1 MSSQALL
8 LVIAG
13 VLALGVGAQWL
24 AWRFR
29 LPSILLLLLAGF
41 AVGPASGLVPA
52 SLLQGTWIFPFV
64 SLAVGII
71 LFEGGLSLHF
81 AELKEVGRSV
91 RNLITVGVGVTFGL
105 VSLAAHH
112 VLGFAWNPAFVTGAL
127 LTVTGP
133 TVVLPLLRL
142 VRPKGRVGT
151 IAKWEGITVDPVGA
165 IFAVLVLEAVLL
177 INEPG
182 AGGGETAS
190 VLPYLLEGLLREVV
204 VGGGVAAAG
213 AGLVVLLL
221 QRRLVPEWLENP
233 LVLATVVSTFAL
245 GDWLQHEAGL
255 LVTTLM
261 GILLANQKRVPLKRI
276 VEFKEDLR
284 VLLLSLLFIVLSARL
299 DPSALAYA
307 ASPGPLLFLAILIV
321 VVRPIAVVVSSLGTG
336 LSWKEQGFL
345 AWMAPRGIVAAAVA
359 SLFSFR
365 LQPLYPEEAAA
376 LVPLVFLVIVGTV
389 AIYGLSITPLARM
402 LGLARPDPQGVAFVG
417 ANAWIRSIAAAIAEQ
432 KIPVLLLDTNPQNVR
447 AARAAGLPARRV
459 NVLAEGIGDEVGLGD
474 IGRLLAVT
482 PNDEVNALAALNFAE
497 ALGRASVYQLPA
509 RPSAGEIETPAH
521 LRGRPL
527 FGARATFPTLDA
539 RFAKGATVVPLRVED
554 EQSWTEMLEQYDE
567 ALPLF
572 LVRVGKLYVFTGE
585 QTDTVPL
592 PGDVVLTLLD
602 ETDAAHASA
611 THASSGET
619 GSTGATADVVTD
631 ADANTSDAVSPA

>member
-1 MSSQALL
+1 MSAQALL
-8 LVIAG
+8 LVIAAI
-13 VLALGVGAQWL
+13 LTLGVGAQWL

-29 LPSILLLLLAGF
+29 LPSILLLLLVGF
-41 AVGPASGLVPA
+41 AVGPVTGLVPA
-52 SLLQGTWIFPFV
+52 ELLAGTWIFPFV
-64 SLAVGII
+64 SLSVGII
-71 LFEGGLSLHF
+71 LFEGGLSLRLG
-81 AELKEVGRSV
+81 ELREVGRAV
-91 RNLITVGVGVTFGL
+91 RNLITVGVGITFGL
-105 VSLAAHH
+105 VTLAAH
-112 VLGFAWNPAFVTGAL
+112 VLVGFGWNTAFVTGAL

-165 IFAVLVLEAVLL
+165 LFAVLVLEAVLL
-177 INEPG
+177 VNEPG
-182 AGGGETAS
+182 SGVFEPGGLIA
-190 VLPYLLEGLLREVV
+190 VLPSLAEGLLREMV
-204 VGGGVAAAG
+204 VGIGVAAAG
-213 AGLVVLLL
+213 AALLVLLL

-233 LVLATVVSTFAL
+233 LVLSTVVATFAL

-261 GILLANQKRVPLKRI
+261 GILLANQKRVPVRRI

-307 ASPGPLLFLAILIV
+307 ASPGPLLFLAVLILVI
-321 VVRPIAVVVSSLGTG
+321 RPIAVAVSSIGTG
-336 LSWKEQGFL
+336 LDWREQAFL

-365 LQPLYPEEAAA
+365 LAPLYPEEAAA

-389 AIYGLSITPLARM
+389 AIYGLSITPLARA

-417 ANAWIRSIAAAIAEQ
+417 AHRWARQIASALAEH
-432 KIPVLLLDTNPQNVR
+432 KVAVLMLDTNPQNIR
-447 AARAAGLPARRV
+447 TARMEGLAARRV

-474 IGRLLAVT
+474 IGRMLAVT

-497 ALGRASVYQLPA
+497 ALGRGGVFQLPA
-509 RPSAGEIETPAH
+509 RATPGAGTAEPETPAH

-527 FGARATFPTLDA
+527 FGAGATFPALDA
-539 RFAKGATVVPLRVED
+539 RFAAGATIAAITIGDERTWADLRDDHDHALALFVVRSGRLH
-554 EQSWTEMLEQYDE
+554 
-567 ALPLF
+567 
-572 LVRVGKLYVFTGE
+572 VFTGE
-585 QTDTVPL
+585 QTDTLPL
-592 PGDVVLTLLD
+592 PGDVVLALVD
-602 ETDAAHASA
+602 GVPDAQ
-611 THASSGET
+611 TP
-619 GSTGATADVVTD
+619 
-631 ADANTSDAVSPA
+631 AVASPAARSSAAPPVT

>member
-1 MSSQALL
+1 MSSQTIL

-13 VLALGVGAQWL
+13 VLSLGVGAQWL

-29 LPSILLLLLAGF
+29 LPSILLLLLVGF
-41 AVGPASGLVPA
+41 AVGPVTGLVPA
-52 SLLQGTWIFPFV
+52 EMLRGTWLFPFV

-71 LFEGGLSLHF
+71 LFEGGLSLRLS
-81 AELKEVGRSV
+81 ELREVGAIV
-91 RNLITVGVGVTFGL
+91 RNLITIGVGVTFGL
-105 VSLAAHH
+105 ATLAAHYL
-112 VLGFAWNPAFVTGAL
+112 VGFGWNAAFVTGAL

-142 VRPKGRVGT
+142 VRPEGRVGT

-177 INEPG
+177 VNDPASG
-182 AGGGETAS
+182 AAHGSSTA

-204 VGGGVAAAG
+204 VGTGVAGLG
-213 AGLVVLLL
+213 AFGVVLLL
-221 QRRLVPEWLENP
+221 ERRIVPEWLENP
-233 LVLATVVSTFAL
+233 LVLVTVVSTFAL

-261 GILLANQKRVPLKRI
+261 GIFLANQKRVPLRRI
-276 VEFKEDLR
+276 IEFKEDLR
-284 VLLLSLLFIVLSARL
+284 VLLLSVLFIILSARL

-307 ASPGPLLFLAILIV
+307 ASPGPLLFLGALFLI
-321 VVRPIAVVVSSLGTG
+321 RPVAVGLSSLGTG
-336 LSWKEQGFL
+336 ISWREQAFLS
-345 AWMAPRGIVAAAVA
+345 WMAPRGIVAAAVA

-365 LQPLYPEEAAA
+365 LAPLYPEEAAV

-389 AIYGLSITPLARM
+389 AIYGLSITPLARF
-402 LGLARPDPQGVAFVG
+402 LGLARPAPQGVAFVG
-417 ANAWIRSIAAAIAEQ
+417 ATRWVREVATALVAQ

-447 AARAAGLPARRV
+447 AARTAGLPAKRV
-459 NVLAEGIGDEVGLGD
+459 NVLAEGIGDEIGMGD

-497 ALGRASVYQLPA
+497 TLGRSAVYQLPA
-509 RPSAGEIETPAH
+509 RPVPGAPESETPAH

-527 FGARATFPTLDA
+527 FGAAATFPALTA
-539 RFAKGATVVPLRVED
+539 RFDTGATIATLTVGEETAWADLRED
-554 EQSWTEMLEQYDE
+554 YDG

-572 LVRVGKLYVFTGE
+572 LIRAGKLHVFTGE
-585 QTDTVPL
+585 TTDTAPL
-592 PGDVVLTLLD
+592 PGDAVITLIDRPDDTPLD
-602 ETDAAHASA
+602 APAAPAGRLA
-611 THASSGET
+611 AP
-619 GSTGATADVVTD
+619 
-631 ADANTSDAVSPA
+631 SPT

>member
-41 AVGPASGLVPA
+41 AVGPATGLVPYE
-52 SLLQGTWIFPFV
+52 LLQGTWLFPFV

-71 LFEGGLSLHF
+71 LFEGGLSLQLN
-81 AELKEVGRSV
+81 ELQEVGRSV
-91 RNLITVGVGVTFGL
+91 RNLITLGVAVTFGL
-105 VSLAAHH
+105 ATLGAHYL
-112 VLGFAWNPAFVTGAL
+112 VDFGWNAAFVTGAL

-177 INEPG
+177 VNEPG
-182 AGGGETAS
+182 AGGETAS
-190 VLPYLLEGLLREVV
+190 VWPYLLEGLLREIV
-204 VGGGVAAAG
+204 VGVGVAAAG
-213 AGLVVLLL
+213 ATLVVLLL

-261 GILLANQKRVPLKRI
+261 GIMLANQKRVPLKRI

-299 DPSALAYA
+299 NPEALAYA
-307 ASPGPLLFLAILIV
+307 ASPGPLLFLAFLIV
-321 VVRPIAVVVSSLGTG
+321 VVRPVAVFVSSLGTG
-336 LSWKEQGFL
+336 LSWKEQAFL
-345 AWMAPRGIVAAAVA
+345 SWMAPRGIVAAAVA

-365 LQPLYPEEAAA
+365 LAPLYPVEAAA
-376 LVPLVFLVIVGTV
+376 LVPLVFLIIVGTV
-389 AIYGLSITPLARM
+389 AIYGLSITPLARV
-402 LGLARPDPQGVAFVG
+402 LGLARPEPQGVAFVG
-417 ANAWIRSIAAAIAEQ
+417 ANAWIRLIGAAIAEQ

-447 AARAAGLPARRV
+447 AARAAGLPSRRV

-497 ALGRASVYQLPA
+497 TLGRGSVYQLPA
-509 RPSAGEIETPAH
+509 RPTQGAVETETPAH

-527 FGARATFPTLDA
+527 FGAQATFPNLDK
-539 RFAKGATVVPLRVED
+539 RFRGGATVVPLRVHD
-554 EQSWTEMLEQYDE
+554 EATWADLRDEYDE

-572 LVRVGKLYVFTGE
+572 LVRGSKLHVFTGE
-585 QTDTVPL
+585 QTDTAPL

-602 ETDAAHASA
+602 EEDAERAARLDAADESVPPV
-611 THASSGET
+611 ET
-619 GSTGATADVVTD
+619 A
-631 ADANTSDAVSPA
+631 